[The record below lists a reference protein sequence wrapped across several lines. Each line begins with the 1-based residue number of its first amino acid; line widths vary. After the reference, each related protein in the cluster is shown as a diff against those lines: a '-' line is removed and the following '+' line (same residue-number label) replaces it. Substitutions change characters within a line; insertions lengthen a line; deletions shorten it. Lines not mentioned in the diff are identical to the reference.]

1 MGLKLKLFIF
11 LSSLAIS
18 ALSFA
23 GPMQDIKTR
32 EELDQ
37 YLTESEFSGVIGV
50 SQNSKLLY
58 KKSFGLRNLNST
70 SAILTSDKFQIGS
83 VTKQFVAVAL
93 LKLQQ
98 EKKLSLTDKLSKY
111 FPNYPRAEQTQLID
125 ILQHVAGV
133 NNYTDQTTFWDLVA
147 NGQTLTLDEIINF
160 STKFPYDFD
169 PKTKWKYSNTGY
181 ILAGRIV
188 ELVSGQSWDEYIT
201 EHLLKPLQ
209 LNNTG
214 YVADFNRVSEVTGY
228 LDKNGSLVPAPDFN
242 LSWALSAGAL
252 YSDIDDLLAWTKI
265 YSDSDILT
273 ATSKSQLLA
282 TNMQN
287 YALGLTVGG
296 YSGDTKISHGGRT
309 PGFSTT
315 LSYLKN
321 SKLAVAK
328 LDNNDGS
335 RVNAEPI
342 VLKFFSSGKAQAL
355 KLKLFP
361 ISSTQLNQYVGVY
374 KGATMSFNVFTKN
387 NGLYLQ
393 PDDGQPA
400 YQLYANDTDSFRIM
414 TLAGQEFL
422 RNSEGKVVSLRHYQ
436 GGGVSEFTKLTA
448 K

>member
-1 MGLKLKLFIF
+1 MGLKLKSLLFF
-11 LSSLAIS
+11 SALAVS

-32 EELDQ
+32 QELEQ

-50 SQNSKLLY
+50 SQNSKLIY
-58 KKSFGLRNLNST
+58 KKAFGLRNLNST
-70 SAILTSDKFQIGS
+70 APILVSDKFQIGS
-83 VTKQFVAVAL
+83 VTKQFVSVAL

-98 EKKLSLTDKLSKY
+98 EKKLSLSDKLSKY
-111 FPNYPRAEQTQLID
+111 FPNYPRAEEVQLTD

-133 NNYTDQTTFWDLVA
+133 KNYTDQSNFWDLVA
-147 NGQTLTLDEIINF
+147 KGQTLTLDEIINF
-160 STKFPYDFD
+160 STQFPYDFD

-181 ILAGRIV
+181 ILAGRII

-209 LNNTG
+209 LNNIG
-214 YVADFNRVSEVTGY
+214 YVADFKRVSEVTGY
-228 LDKNGSLVPAPDFN
+228 LDNKGSLVPGPDFN

-252 YSDIDDLLAWTKI
+252 YSDIDDLLKWTQV

-273 ATSKSQLLA
+273 AASKAQLLA

-287 YALGLTVGG
+287 YALGLTVTT
-296 YSGDTKISHGGRT
+296 YSGDVRISHSGRT

-335 RVNAEPI
+335 RVDAEPV
-342 VLKFFSSGKAQAL
+342 VLRFFSAGKAQAL

-361 ISSTQLNQYVGVY
+361 IARTELNQYVGLY
-374 KGATMSFNVFTKN
+374 KSATMNFNVFIKN
-387 NGLYLQ
+387 ESLFLQ

-400 YQLYANDTDSFRIM
+400 YQLYPNDKDSFRIM
-414 TLAGQEFL
+414 NLAGEEFL
-422 RNSEGKVVSLRHYQ
+422 RNSEGKIVGLRHYQ
-436 GGGVSEFTKLTA
+436 GGGASDFTKA
-448 K
+448 ASN

>member
-1 MGLKLKLFIF
+1 MNLTLKLVLFV
-11 LSSLAIS
+11 SALAIS
-18 ALSFA
+18 AVAFA
-23 GPMQDIKTR
+23 GPMQDIKSR
-32 EELDQ
+32 QELDQ

-50 SQNSKLLY
+50 SQNAKLIY
-58 KKSFGLRNLNST
+58 KKAFGVRNLNS
-70 SAILTSDKFQIGS
+70 SSPILTTDKFQIGS

-98 EKKLSLTDKLSKY
+98 EKKVSLTDKLSKY
-111 FPNYPRAEQTQLID
+111 FPNYPRAEQVQLID

-133 NNYTDQTTFWDLVA
+133 TNYTDQSTFWELVS
-147 NGQTLTLDEIINF
+147 NGQTLTLDEIINY

-188 ELVSGQSWDEYIT
+188 EIVSGQSWDEYIA

-209 LNNTG
+209 LNNIG
-214 YVADFNRVSEVTGY
+214 YVADFNRVSEVTGH
-228 LDKNGSLVPAPDFN
+228 LDNNGSLVPAPDFN

-252 YSDIDDLLAWTKI
+252 YSDIDDLLNWTKI
-265 YSDSDILT
+265 YSDSDILSPS
-273 ATSKSQLLA
+273 SKAQLLA
-282 TNMQN
+282 TNMQS
-287 YALGLTVGG
+287 YALGVTVGA
-296 YSGDTKISHGGRT
+296 YSGDIKISHGGRT

-335 RVNAEPI
+335 KVNAEPV

-355 KLKLFP
+355 KLKLYP
-361 ISSTQLNQYVGVY
+361 VQRTELDQYVGFY
-374 KGATMSFNVFTKN
+374 KGSSMNFNVFIKN
-387 NGLYLQ
+387 NSLFLQ

-400 YQLYANDTDSFRIM
+400 YQLYANDKDSFRIM
-414 TLAGQEFL
+414 TLAGEEFL
-422 RNSEGKVVSLRHYQ
+422 RNAQGKIVGLRHYQ
-436 GGGVSEFTKLTA
+436 GGGVSDFTKLAA